1 MAGFSQRKHKCG
13 QEPNKKNL
21 IGCSL
26 LGLTETERK
35 LKVPSEPNDL
45 QGR

>member
-1 MAGFSQRKHKCG
+1 MG
-13 QEPNKKNL
+13 QELMNNKNL

-26 LGLTETERK
+26 LGLSETERK

>member
-1 MAGFSQRKHKCG
+1 MAGFSQRKNKCG
-13 QEPNKKNL
+13 QETNKKNL

-35 LKVPSEPNDL
+35 LKIPLEPNDL